1 MYYYANMR
9 AEADI
14 NGIVEFSHRV
24 PGKPLS
30 DFVKL
35 FWYWTGH
42 PQPYARER
50 ILPMGSVEL
59 VIQLNNPRV
68 SQSGMTGPRSES
80 FLIERRATDNLL
92 GVHFKP
98 GGAFPFLGF
107 SYSELHNKHITLAEL
122 WGEGRACRLLCLLNE
137 APTVEQKFRTLE
149 RWLLGIASRAFQ
161 HHPAVT
167 FAVDKFR
174 NEPSVSSA
182 DVAHRVGFSQ
192 RRFIE
197 LFRNEV
203 GMTPKLFCRVE
214 RFQQVI
220 HAIGHKTDIN
230 WIDLALNHG
239 YSDQSHFN
247 HDFREFSGLRPTE
260 YLGLRTA
267 NHGHVQYSE

>member
-1 MYYYANMR
+1 MR
-9 AEADI
+9 AEADVP
-14 NGIVEFSHRV
+14 GIVQISHRL

-35 FWYWTGH
+35 FWFWAGH
-42 PQPYARER
+42 PLPHVRER

-59 VIQLNNPRV
+59 VIKLNSSRT
-68 SQSGMTGPRSES
+68 SDSGMTGPRSES
-80 FLIERRATDNLL
+80 FLIERSASDELL

-107 SYSELHNKHITLAEL
+107 PYSELHNNQITLAEL
-122 WGEGRACRLLCLLNE
+122 WGERLAHRLLCLLND
-137 APTVEQKFRTLE
+137 APTIELKFRTLE
-149 RWLLGIASRAFQ
+149 RWLLGIANRPFQ

-167 FAVDKFR
+167 FAVDRFR
-174 NEPSVSSA
+174 NNPSLSRSA
-182 DVAHRVGFSQ
+182 EVAETVGFSQ

-214 RFQQVI
+214 RFQHVI
-220 HAIGHKTDIN
+220 LAIGQKADVD
-230 WIDLALNHG
+230 WIDLALDHG

-260 YLGLRTA
+260 YMGLRTA
-267 NHGHVQYSE
+267 NHSHVRYPE

>member
-1 MYYYANMR
+1 MR
-9 AEADI
+9 AEAEI
-14 NGIVEFSHRV
+14 PGIVEFSHRV

-35 FWYWTGH
+35 FWYWIGH
-42 PQPYARER
+42 PQPHTRER

-59 VIQLNNPRV
+59 VIQLNNPRT
-68 SQSGMTGPRSES
+68 SNSGMTGPRSES
-80 FLIERRATDNLL
+80 FLIERRATDKLL

-98 GGAFPFLGF
+98 GGAFPFLAF
-107 SYSELHNKHITLAEL
+107 PYTELHNKHITLAEL
-122 WGEGRACRLLCLLNE
+122 WGERLADRLLCLLNE

-149 RWLLGIASRAFQ
+149 RWLLGIANQPFQ
-161 HHPAVT
+161 HHPAVM
-167 FAVDKFR
+167 FAVDRFR
-174 NEPSVSSA
+174 KDPSFSSSA
-182 DVAHRVGFSQ
+182 EVAHSVGFSQ

-214 RFQQVI
+214 RFQHVI
-220 HAIGHKTDIN
+220 HAIGQNTDID
-230 WIDLALNHG
+230 WIGLALDHG

-267 NHGHVQYSE
+267 NHGHVQYPE

>member
-9 AEADI
+9 L
-14 NGIVEFSHRV
+14 EFSHRV

-35 FWYWTGH
+35 FWYWTGY
-42 PQPYARER
+42 PQPLARER

-80 FLIERRATDNLL
+80 FLIERRATDKLL
-92 GVHFKP
+92 GVHFNP

-107 SYSELHNKHITLAEL
+107 PYSEIHNKQITIADL
-122 WGEGRACRLLCLLNE
+122 WGERLAGRLLCLLND
-137 APTVEQKFRTLE
+137 ASTIEQKFQTLE
-149 RWLLGIASRAFQ
+149 RWLLGIASRPFK

-167 FAVDKFR
+167 FAVEPFR
-174 NEPSVSSA
+174 RNPAISSSA
-182 DVAHRVGFSQ
+182 KVAESVGFSQ

-197 LFRNEV
+197 LFCNEV

-214 RFQQVI
+214 RFQHVI
-220 HAIGHKTDIN
+220 HAIGQKADVD
-230 WIDLALNHG
+230 WITLALDHG

-247 HDFREFSGLRPTE
+247 HDFRAFSGLRPTE

-267 NHGHVQYSE
+267 NHGHVRYAE

>member
-1 MYYYANMR
+1 MR
-9 AEADI
+9 AEEEI
-14 NGIVEFSHRV
+14 RRIVQFHHRV

-30 DFVKL
+30 GFVKL
-35 FWYWTGH
+35 FWHWSGH

-59 VIQLNNPRV
+59 VIRLNNPRV
-68 SQSGMTGPRSES
+68 SQSGITGPRSES

-107 SYSELHNKHITLAEL
+107 SYSELHNKHITLSEL
-122 WGEGRACRLLCLLNE
+122 WGERRADRLLCLLNE
-137 APTVEQKFRTLE
+137 APTVDQKFRTLE
-149 RWLLGIASRAFQ
+149 RWLLGIANHPFH

-167 FAVDKFR
+167 FALDKFR
-174 NEPSVSSA
+174 NEPSISSSS
-182 DVAHRVGFSQ
+182 DVAHSIGFSQ

-197 LFRNEV
+197 LFRSEV

-220 HAIGHKTDIN
+220 HAIGQKSEID
-230 WIDLALNHG
+230 WVDLALDHL

-267 NHGHVQYSE
+267 NHGHVQYPE

>member
-1 MYYYANMR
+1 MR
-9 AEADI
+9 AEADMP
-14 NGIVEFSHRV
+14 GIVEFSHRV

-42 PQPYARER
+42 PQPLARER

-59 VIQLNNPRV
+59 VIQLNNPKV

-80 FLIERRATDNLL
+80 FLIERRATDKLL

-107 SYSELHNKHITLAEL
+107 PYTELHNKHITLAEL
-122 WGEGRACRLLCLLNE
+122 WGERRAGRLLCLLNE

-149 RWLLGIASRAFQ
+149 RWLLGIASQPFR

-167 FAVDKFR
+167 FAVEKFR
-174 NEPSVSSA
+174 KDPGFSSSA
-182 DVAHRVGFSQ
+182 KVADSVGFSQ

-214 RFQQVI
+214 RFQHVI
-220 HAIGHKTDIN
+220 HAIGQKTEVG
-230 WIDLALNHG
+230 WIDLALDHG

-260 YLGLRTA
+260 YLGLRTE
-267 NHGHVQYSE
+267 NHGHVRYPE

>member
-1 MYYYANMR
+1 MP
-9 AEADI
+9 AEREI
-14 NGIVEFSHRV
+14 PGIVEFSHCV
-24 PGKPLS
+24 PGEPLS
-30 DFVKL
+30 NFVKL
-35 FWYWTGH
+35 LWHWTGH

-50 ILPMGSVEL
+50 ILPMASVEL
-59 VIQLNNPRV
+59 VIQLNNPKV

-149 RWLLGIASRAFQ
+149 RWLLGIAKRAFQ

-167 FAVDKFR
+167 FALHKFR
-174 NEPSVSSA
+174 NEPAISSA

-230 WIDLALNHG
+230 WIDLALDHG

-247 HDFREFSGLRPTE
+247 HDFREFSGLGPTE

-267 NHGHVQYSE
+267 NHGHVQYAE

>member
-1 MYYYANMR
+1 MR

-14 NGIVEFSHRV
+14 PGFVQFSHRV

-35 FWYWTGH
+35 FWYWVGH
-42 PQPYARER
+42 PQPHARER

-59 VIQLNNPRV
+59 VIQLNDPRP

-80 FLIERRATDNLL
+80 FLIERRATDQLL

-107 SYSELHNKHITLAEL
+107 PYSDLHNTHITLEDL
-122 WGEGRACRLLCLLNE
+122 WGERRADRLLCLLNE
-137 APTVEQKFRTLE
+137 AQTIELKFRTLE
-149 RWLLGIASRAFQ
+149 RWLLGIANRPFR

-167 FAVDKFR
+167 FAVEQFR
-174 NEPSVSSA
+174 KESGLSRSA
-182 DVAHRVGFSQ
+182 EVAQSVGFSQ

-214 RFQQVI
+214 RFQHLI
-220 HAIGHKTDIN
+220 HAIGQKVNID
-230 WIDLALNHG
+230 WIDLALDHG

-260 YLGLRTA
+260 YLRLRTA
-267 NHGHVQYSE
+267 SLGHVLYPD